1 MSIPNRQAQMEQSI
15 RDSLA
20 ELERRQDTISGMMA
34 LHFEE
39 YDEAGPSL
47 TLSLVPAPWM
57 SNPMGVMHGGIV
69 SSALD
74 STMGALSFCQVGEG
88 SRTPTVTMSVTF
100 LRPVPLDKKIYLRA
114 KCSSSGRT
122 LNNLT
127 AELWAEGA
135 PDRLLATACGTY
147 FRASSGQ
154 SPLR

>member
-1 MSIPNRQAQMEQSI
+1 MSIPNGQAQMEQSI

-74 STMGALSFCQVGEG
+74 LSLIHILGFWKESISIILL
-88 SRTPTVTMSVTF
+88 SRQCYTTLKTRECLPLQMAVIFISVNY
-100 LRPVPLDKKIYLRA
+100 I
-114 KCSSSGRT
+114 
-122 LNNLT
+122 
-127 AELWAEGA
+127 A
-135 PDRLLATACGTY
+135 P
-147 FRASSGQ
+147 
-154 SPLR
+154 